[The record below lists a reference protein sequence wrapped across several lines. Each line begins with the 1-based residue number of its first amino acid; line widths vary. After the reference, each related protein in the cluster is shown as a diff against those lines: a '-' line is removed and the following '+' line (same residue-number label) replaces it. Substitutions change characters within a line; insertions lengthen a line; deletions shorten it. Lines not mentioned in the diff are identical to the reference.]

1 MLDFT
6 KDAFDDEPSS
16 QAIEQT
22 AANDQALLDA
32 YSNAVIGVT
41 ERVGPA
47 VVRVETGSKAPNAR
61 ERGGLGSGI
70 VISPDGRSA
79 SWRGDL
85 GESQS
90 IIGYERRCY
99 ALSLGPVSASSEA

>member
-1 MLDFT
+1 MLDFA

-16 QAIEQT
+16 QATEQT

-47 VVRVETGSKAPNAR
+47 VVRIESAECPRTRRARLRYRDLTGWPGVDQQPRGRIVEADQAAR
-61 ERGGLGSGI
+61 
-70 VISPDGRSA
+70 
-79 SWRGDL
+79 
-85 GESQS
+85 Q
-90 IIGYERRCY
+90 
-99 ALSLGPVSASSEA
+99 